1 MKKACLSCLFP
12 CHKIFCKSG
21 GPKCE
26 ADNPLRNGLCNYA
39 CTNSA
44 RSLAKKTK
52 KFCACKDQR
61 LPGRRGLIR
70 TAGSGPRP
78 VAGAHVAQVSHGA
91 RPHPFFPDTRSLFF
105 LLTCMWGPR
114 GGASRSSCTEQL
126 GQTER
131 SGPSG
136 WLCSARGDR

>member
-44 RSLAKKTK
+44 RSLAKK
-52 KFCACKDQR
+52 DEEILRVQ
-61 LPGRRGLIR
+61 GS
-70 TAGSGPRP
+70 TAARAARADTDGWI
-78 VAGAHVAQVSHGA
+78 GAQTGA